1 MIQDYLNNVW
11 DISLELAPWLLV
23 GAVLSGMLH
32 GFLPKGFVRRHLS
45 GRMGV
50 LKAVAL
56 GIPLPSCSCGVIP
69 AGLGLKKDGASDG
82 AAVGQR
88 AGQEH

>member
-23 GAVLSGMLH
+23 GAALSGMLH

-56 GIPLPSCSCGVIP
+56 GIPLPLCSCGVIP
-69 AGLGLKKDGASDG
+69 AGLGLNGSLG
-82 AAVGQR
+82 TG
-88 AGQEH
+88 GG